1 MQYEDTIA
9 RLCDG
14 DRNDPDRARYT
25 IADLEALCQEVE
37 VA

>member
-1 MQYEDTIA
+1 VLYEDIISK
-9 RLCDG
+9 LCDA

-25 IADLEALCQEVE
+25 IADLEALHAEAE

>member
-1 MQYEDTIA
+1 MLYEYIISK
-9 RLCDG
+9 LCDG

-25 IADLEALCQEVE
+25 IADLEALHEEVE

>member
-1 MQYEDTIA
+1 MQYETIIA
-9 RLCDG
+9 RLCDA

>member
-1 MQYEDTIA
+1 MQYELVLERISDT
-9 RLCDG
+9 

>member
-1 MQYEDTIA
+1 MQYEAIIA
-9 RLCDG
+9 RLCDA

-25 IADLEALCQEVE
+25 VADLEALHEEVE

>member
-1 MQYEDTIA
+1 MQYELILD
-9 RLCDG
+9 RLCDA

>member
-9 RLCDG
+9 RLCDA

-25 IADLEALCQEVE
+25 VADLEALCQEVE

>member
-1 MQYEDTIA
+1 MQYELVLERISDA
-9 RLCDG
+9 

-25 IADLEALCQEVE
+25 IADLEALHAEAE